1 MNPKIMFV
9 VTIVCAIVTLVL
21 SIVTVM
27 KARLTGSK
35 KSLRAGFWHAGIAL
49 GWAVTAFW
57 PEAWNW
63 GLPVLL
69 IVGTSLLTG
78 FDP

>member
-1 MNPKIMFV
+1 MNPKVMFV
-9 VTIVCAIVTLVL
+9 VTIACAIVSLVL

-27 KARLTGSK
+27 KARVTGSK

-57 PEAWNW
+57 PDAWNW
-63 GLPVLL
+63 AFPVFL
-69 IVGTSLLTG
+69 IVGTCLLSG
-78 FDP
+78 FES

>member
-1 MNPKIMFV
+1 MFV

-35 KSLRAGFWHAGIAL
+35 KSLRAGFWHAAIAI
-49 GWAVTAFW
+49 GWVVTAFW

-69 IVGTSLLTG
+69 IVGASLLTG

>member
-1 MNPKIMFV
+1 MFV
-9 VTIVCAIVTLVL
+9 VTIACAIVSLVL

-27 KARLTGSK
+27 KARVTGSK

-57 PEAWNW
+57 PDAWNW
-63 GLPVLL
+63 AFPVFL
-69 IVGTSLLTG
+69 IVGTSLLSG
-78 FDP
+78 FES

>member
-21 SIVTVM
+21 SIVTVI
-27 KARLTGSK
+27 KATVTGSK
-35 KSLRAGFWHAGIAL
+35 RSLRAGFWHAGIAL

-69 IVGTSLLTG
+69 IVGTSLLTA